1 LFESRASAAAEL
13 DGHHFEGTVAMGWG
27 RTLLLG
33 NIGAQL
39 NIDDVE
45 RDVEQVKEYLQSQ
58 QTEQTSLEARLA
70 ALQRENHDLKLYL
83 ATLMRLLVSKNVLS
97 KDELTRF
104 VDLLDPPTEQA

>member
-1 LFESRASAAAEL
+1 MA
-13 DGHHFEGTVAMGWG
+13 VMGWG

-58 QTEQTSLEARLA
+58 QADHDSQQANLK
-70 ALQRENHDLKLYL
+70 ALQQETHDLKLYL
-83 ATLMRLLVSKNVLS
+83 ATLMRLLVSKNILS
-97 KDELTRF
+97 QDELKRF
-104 VDLLDPPTEQA
+104 VDLVDPSDSQS